1 MWNRTIPGL
10 SVTLGL
16 AVAITSCLD
25 LLSKLPKETLT
36 NIDFLMLIGAD
47 FRIIILKHRMVYPLS
62 QIMAQS
68 KSQSLQTQSV
78 QNMISL
84 NVQEVNECKPCYHD
98 ISL

>member
-36 NIDFLMLIGAD
+36 NIDFLMLIEAD
-47 FRIIILKHRMVYPLS
+47 FGRII
-62 QIMAQS
+62 
-68 KSQSLQTQSV
+68 
-78 QNMISL
+78 
-84 NVQEVNECKPCYHD
+84 
-98 ISL
+98 